1 MVGGE
6 AVIGLPGSSSVKKY
20 DMTAQSTAGVTE
32 MSSQTLSGTSIAT
45 VDGVTTMK
53 YTKIMDESGEQ
64 TLNDDSST
72 ILVRTSVANQRLFGA
87 QPNRGRGADLASQR
101 CARKGAALVFA
112 VSAS

>member
-6 AVIGLPGSSSVKKY
+6 AVIGLPDSSSVKKY

-72 ILVRTSVANQRLFGA
+72 ILVRT
-87 QPNRGRGADLASQR
+87 
-101 CARKGAALVFA
+101 GAAKAPLWGTA
-112 VSAS
+112 QSGAGGG